1 MCQEW
6 KNKKMDHTH
15 YNKIL
20 VHYGEIAL
28 KGGNR
33 PYFEKKLVSNIK
45 EALSGLGCK
54 SIKRIFGRIIID
66 IEENSNIEKIQSR
79 LKQVFGIVN
88 FFPVIEVRQNIEE
101 MQKTAWGLIQSQNF
115 DTFAVDTKR
124 SQKDFKFTSP
134 EINDQVGRFVVENL
148 KQQDRSHDVD
158 IGDPDCR
165 VNIEIVED
173 RAYVGL
179 NKTSGP
185 SGLPVTTAGKV
196 VNLVSAGIDS
206 PVAAWKMMKRGCKNV
221 FCHFHAFPFTNK
233 KSKIN
238 VERVVEKLS
247 EWQLGTK
254 IYFVNIGDI
263 QKEIIKKAPADLRLI
278 FYRRVMF
285 KIAEKIAKK
294 EGALGLVTGESIAQV
309 ASQTLENMHAT
320 SEAVK
325 LPIYRPNAG
334 DDKQE
339 IINIAKK
346 IGTHDITTEQV
357 EDCCT
362 YMVADHPETKASLE
376 NVLSIESDLALEN
389 LIAETIKKVEIVEK

>member
-1 MCQEW
+1 
-6 KNKKMDHTH
+6 MDKIH

-20 VHYGEIAL
+20 AHYGEIAL

-45 EALSGLGCK
+45 QTLSGLGCK
-54 SIKRIFGRIIID
+54 SVKRIFGRIIID
-66 IEENSNIEKIQSR
+66 IKESSDIEQIEKK

-88 FFPVIEVRQNIEE
+88 FFPVKEGKQSVED
-101 MQKTAWGLIQSQNF
+101 MQKITWRLIESKDF
-115 DTFAVDTKR
+115 DTFAVETKR
-124 SQKDFKFTSP
+124 SQKDFKLTSP
-134 EINDQVGRFVVENL
+134 EVNDKVGNFVVEKL
-148 KQQDRSHDVD
+148 KQKNRSHDVN
-158 IGDPDCR
+158 ITNPDCR

-173 RAYVGL
+173 RAYIGL
-179 NKTSGP
+179 NKSSGP
-185 SGLPVTTAGKV
+185 SGLPVATAGKV
-196 VNLVSAGIDS
+196 VNLTSAGIDS
-206 PVAAWKMMKRGCKNV
+206 PVAAWKMMKRGCKNI

-247 EWQLGTK
+247 EWQLGAK
-254 IYFVNIGDI
+254 IYFVNISNI
-263 QKEIIKKAPADLRLI
+263 QKDIIKKTPVDLRLI

-285 KIAEKIAKK
+285 KIAEIIAKK
-294 EGALGLVTGESIAQV
+294 EDALGLVTGESIAQV
-309 ASQTLENMHAT
+309 ASQTLENMHVT
-320 SEAVK
+320 NEAVD

-346 IGTHDITTEQV
+346 IGTYDITTEQV

-389 LIAETIKKVEIVEK
+389 LIEESIKEVEIAEK